1 MKNNQRNI
9 ARKRAF
15 YQLRDKY
22 PKQYHKLYLGELEKL
37 GLEPRKIAKKS
48 VKDKDMAPEQAEK
61 LIAERMM
68 STEYLGALMQ
78 ESVVSNRKLDIDIE
92 PVDVTLDPM
101 YSPTWD
107 ENTQAKR
114 WYDREENDGKQD
126 AGNDDN

>member
-9 ARKRAF
+9 ARKKAF

-37 GLEPRKIAKKS
+37 GLEPRKLAKKS

-114 WYDREENDGKQD
+114 WRDVSE
-126 AGNDDN
+126 

>member
-1 MKNNQRNI
+1 MKSNERNK
-9 ARKRAF
+9 ARKLAF
-15 YQLRDKY
+15 YRLKDKY
-22 PKQYHKLYLGELEKL
+22 PKQYRKFYLEELEKL
-37 GLEPRKIAKKS
+37 GLEPRKAGKKS
-48 VKDKDMAPEQAEK
+48 VKDTEVSPELIEK

-78 ESVVSNRKLDIDIE
+78 EGVVSNRKLDIDIE

-114 WYDREENDGKQD
+114 WYDREENDGK
-126 AGNDDN
+126 

>member
-1 MKNNQRNI
+1 MKSNQRNI

-37 GLEPRKIAKKS
+37 GLEPRKLVKKS

-61 LIAERMM
+61 IIAERMM

-78 ESVVSNRKLDIDIE
+78 EGVVSNRKLDIDIE
-92 PVDVTLDPM
+92 TVDVTLDPM
-101 YSPTWD
+101 YSPIWD

-114 WYDREENDGKQD
+114 WRDLSE
-126 AGNDDN
+126 

>member
-1 MKNNQRNI
+1 MKSNDRNK
-9 ARKRAF
+9 ARKLAF
-15 YQLRDKY
+15 YRLRDKY
-22 PKQYHKLYLGELEKL
+22 PKQYHKLYLEELEKL
-37 GLEPRKIAKKS
+37 GLKARKAGKKS
-48 VKDKDMAPEQAEK
+48 VKDKEMAPEQAEK

-114 WYDREENDGKQD
+114 WRDVSE
-126 AGNDDN
+126 

>member
-1 MKNNQRNI
+1 MKSNERNK
-9 ARKRAF
+9 ARKLAF
-15 YQLRDKY
+15 YRLKDKY
-22 PKQYHKLYLGELEKL
+22 PKQYRKFYLEELEKL
-37 GLEPRKIAKKS
+37 GLEPRKAGKKS
-48 VKDKDMAPEQAEK
+48 VKDAEVSPELIEK

-78 ESVVSNRKLDIDIE
+78 EGVVSNRKLDIDIE

-114 WYDREENDGKQD
+114 WYDREENDGK
-126 AGNDDN
+126 

>member
-1 MKNNQRNI
+1 MQSNKRNV

-37 GLEPRKIAKKS
+37 GLEPRKLVKKS
-48 VKDKDMAPEQAEK
+48 TKDKDVAPEQVQK
-61 LIAERMM
+61 IIAEGMM
-68 STEYLGALMQ
+68 TTEYLGALMQ

-101 YSPTWD
+101 YSPIWD

-114 WYDREENDGKQD
+114 WRDLSE
-126 AGNDDN
+126 

>member
-1 MKNNQRNI
+1 MKSNQRNI

-37 GLEPRKIAKKS
+37 GLEPRKLAKKS
-48 VKDKDMAPEQAEK
+48 VKDKEMAPEQAEK

-114 WYDREENDGKQD
+114 WYDREEGK
-126 AGNDDN
+126 

>member
-1 MKNNQRNI
+1 MQSNKRNV

-37 GLEPRKIAKKS
+37 GLEPRKVVKKS
-48 VKDKDMAPEQAEK
+48 TKDKDVAPEQVQK
-61 LIAERMM
+61 IIAEGMM

-78 ESVVSNRKLDIDIE
+78 EGVVSNRKLDIDIE

-101 YSPTWD
+101 YSPIWD

-114 WYDREENDGKQD
+114 WRDLSE
-126 AGNDDN
+126 